1 MVTLWWTNGD
11 TICRNAIMHQPIDA
25 ATPTANNAAMNEPAA
40 TSSTPS
46 LPQQARVVIV
56 GGGIVGCSVAWHLT
70 LLGWTDVVVLE
81 ANTLTSGTTWHAAGL
96 VGQLRST
103 YNLTQL
109 AKYSADLFSTLA
121 AETGQEIGFRQTG
134 SLSIALSEAR
144 MEELA
149 RGASMARC
157 CDLEVSVI
165 SADEAVTRW
174 PLLDP
179 AGIVGAVHLPRDGRT
194 SPVDTTQAL
203 ARGARARGARIF
215 EHVTAERV
223 LTRGGRAIGVA
234 ARTGEQRCEI
244 AAEYVVDCAGL
255 WGRHFAATG
264 GVNVPL
270 HAAEHFYVV
279 TESIPGL
286 SSNLP
291 VLRVPDICTY
301 YKEEAGKMLVG
312 FFEPGAK
319 PWLSSLTPDPGGFI
333 QLPDDWEQVMPHLER
348 ALDRVPALKNAGI
361 QLFFNGPESFTPDD
375 RYILGEAPELR
386 NFFVA
391 AGFNSVGIQSS
402 GGAGKAIAE
411 WMVRGHPPMDL
422 WDVDIRRFV
431 PFQGG
436 AAYLHER
443 TTETLGLLYD
453 MHWPYRQYATARG
466 VRQSVLHD
474 RLAAAGA
481 CFGEMAGWERPNWY
495 GPPGTRPAYAYSY
508 GRQNWFEASAAEHR
522 AVRTCVGLF
531 DQSSFAK
538 FRLEGRDAEAV
549 LNQVCAADVAVPAG
563 KIVYTQ
569 WLNERGGI
577 EADLT
582 VTRLSATAY
591 LVVTAAATQTRD
603 FHWLASHIPEGAHAV
618 LTDITSSMA
627 VLGVMGPR
635 SRDLLSALSPAD
647 WSNAG
652 FAFGTSRE
660 VEFGYARVRASRI
673 TYVGELG
680 WELYIPSEFALHVY
694 DRLTHAGRDFGLV
707 HAGYH
712 AMNSLRMEKAY
723 RHWGHDI
730 SDEDTPLEAG
740 LGFAVARDKA
750 TGFIGA
756 QALAAQ
762 RATGLCKRL
771 VQFML
776 EDPQPLVYHN
786 EPIWRDGRLAGRVT
800 SGAYGH
806 MTGAS
811 LCMGY
816 VKTDQP
822 LGNEALLDAAYE
834 IEIAGRRY
842 KATASLRPFF
852 DPASARV
859 KA

>member
-1 MVTLWWTNGD
+1 MNET
-11 TICRNAIMHQPIDA
+11 A
-25 ATPTANNAAMNEPAA
+25 ATT
-40 TSSTPS
+40 TS
-46 LPQQARVVIV
+46 LPKQARVVIV

-70 LLGWTDVVVLE
+70 QLGWTDVLLLE

-109 AKYSADLFSTLA
+109 AKYSADLFASLA
-121 AETGQEIGFRQTG
+121 AETGQETGFRQTG
-134 SLSIALSEAR
+134 SLSIALSDAR

-194 SPVDTTQAL
+194 SPVDTTVAL
-203 ARGARARGARIF
+203 ARGARARGARIV
-215 EHVTAERV
+215 EHVTVERV
-223 LTRGGRAIGVA
+223 LTRSGRAVGVEVQA
-234 ARTGEQRCEI
+234 GGDRVEI

-255 WGRHFAATG
+255 WGRHLAATA

-279 TESIPGL
+279 TETIPGL
-286 SSNLP
+286 PSDLP

-319 PWLSSLTPDPGGFI
+319 PWLSSLTPEPGGFL

-411 WMVRGHPPMDL
+411 WMVHGHAPMDL

-453 MHWPYRQYATARG
+453 MHWPYRQYDTARG
-466 VRQSVLHD
+466 VRKSVLHD
-474 RLAAAGA
+474 RLTAAGA
-481 CFGEMAGWERPNWY
+481 CFGEVAGWERPNWY
-495 GPPGTRPAYAYSY
+495 GAPGSRPRYEYSY
-508 GRQNWFEASAAEHR
+508 GRQNWFESSAAEHR
-522 AVRTCVGLF
+522 AVRERVGLF

-549 LNQVCAADVAVPAG
+549 LNRVCAADVAVPPG

-569 WLNERGGI
+569 WLNARGGI

-591 LVVTAAATQTRD
+591 LIVTAAATQTRD
-603 FHWLASHIPEGAHAV
+603 FHWLASHIPGDAHAV
-618 LTDITSSMA
+618 LTDVSSSMA

-635 SRDLLSALSPAD
+635 AREVLSSTSPAD

-660 VEFGYARVRASRI
+660 VELGYAQVRASRI

-680 WELYIPSEFALHVY
+680 WELYVPTEFAQHVY
-694 DRLTHAGRDFGLV
+694 DRLLAAGRDFGLV

-740 LGFAVARDKA
+740 LGFAVAKTKGLA
-750 TGFIGA
+750 FIGA
-756 QALAAQ
+756 EALEAQ
-762 RATGLCKRL
+762 RAAGLRKRL

-786 EPIWRDGRLAGRVT
+786 EPIWRDGRLVGRVT

-806 MTGAS
+806 TTGAS
-811 LCMGY
+811 VCMGY
-816 VKTDQP
+816 VKTDEP
-822 LGNEALLDAAYE
+822 LAAEALLAADYA
-834 IEIAGRRY
+834 IEIAGQRFAAR
-842 KATASLRPFF
+842 ASLRPFH
-852 DPASARV
+852 DPTSARV